1 MSTLPPELEELKH
14 LINLVIHIE
23 GPSSWIVRGLIE
35 NVDEYVLDTISL
47 ILDENLSEDLE
58 YEILE
63 DKTLCDISPG
73 EKDCKDT
80 LPIAIYFNGD
90 VDPLAYIVFNRK
102 LGDNTY
108 IFKLRKIILT
118 KYHV

>member
-1 MSTLPPELEELKH
+1 MSTLPPELEELKN
-14 LINLVIHIE
+14 LINLTIHIE

-35 NVDEYVLDTISL
+35 NIDEYVLDTISL

-63 DKTLCDISPG
+63 SKTLCDISPEDG
-73 EKDCKDT
+73 DCKDT
-80 LPIAIYFNGD
+80 LLIAIYYDGD
-90 VDPLAYIVFNRK
+90 ADPFAYIIFDRK

-118 KYHV
+118 KYNV